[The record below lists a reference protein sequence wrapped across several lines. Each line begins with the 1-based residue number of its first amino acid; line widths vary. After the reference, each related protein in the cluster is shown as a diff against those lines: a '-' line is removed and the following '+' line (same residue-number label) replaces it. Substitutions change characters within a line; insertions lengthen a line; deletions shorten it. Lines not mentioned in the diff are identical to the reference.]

1 MMNPHTVEVLTLTER
16 IPVACVDQ
24 NRMNEKKLTCVICPN
39 SCRMTVWMDAITH
52 EVKIEGYTCPQGK
65 EYGLNEYKN
74 PLRTIIT
81 TMRIEGSLLPVV
93 PVRSVKPIP
102 KTKLA
107 DAMKIINAAV
117 CKAPLKMGDVL
128 IKNILDT
135 GIDVIACRDMK
146 KYA

>member
-1 MMNPHTVEVLTLTER
+1 
-16 IPVACVDQ
+16 
-24 NRMNEKKLTCVICPN
+24 
-39 SCRMTVWMDAITH
+39 MTVWMDAVTH
-52 EVKIEGYTCPQGK
+52 EVKIEGFTCPQGK

-81 TMRIEGSLLPVV
+81 TMRIEGSLLPLV

-102 KTKLA
+102 KTKLS
-107 DAMKIINAAV
+107 DAMKIINNAV
-117 CKAPLKMGDVL
+117 CKAPVKMGDVL

-135 GIDVIACRDMK
+135 GIDVVACRDMK

>member
-1 MMNPHTVEVLTLTER
+1 MNPHTVEVPILTER

-24 NRMNEKKLTCVICPN
+24 NRINEKKLTCVICPN

-107 DAMKIINAAV
+107 DAMKIINTAV